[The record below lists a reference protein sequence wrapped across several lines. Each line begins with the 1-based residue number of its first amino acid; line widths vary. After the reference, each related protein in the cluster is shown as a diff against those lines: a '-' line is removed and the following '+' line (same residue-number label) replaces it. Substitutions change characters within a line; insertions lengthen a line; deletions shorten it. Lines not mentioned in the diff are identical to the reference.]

1 MPVHTWGLITVRT
14 LTFGIQEHSTLS
26 KAVTLGSL
34 EMYEKD
40 KTIVKSSHREG
51 CLLPKIRLK
60 SILKKQPEKLHFNPV
75 STLSY
80 CMY

>member
-40 KTIVKSSHREG
+40 KTIVKSST
-51 CLLPKIRLK
+51 K
-60 SILKKQPEKLHFNPV
+60 N
-75 STLSY
+75 
-80 CMY
+80 